1 MAVSFGPTTGSKS
14 AGDILRDRRAI
25 ATWLFTM
32 CGMVFAMVV
41 IGGITRLTES
51 GLSMVEWR
59 ALHDTFPPLSEA
71 EWQRQFAL
79 YQRTPEFQVKNFWM
93 TVDDFKTIYWWE
105 WIHRTWGRL
114 IGIVFIV
121 PFLWFL
127 VKGRVERALLP
138 RLVFLLFLG
147 GLQGGIGWWMVKSG
161 LVDQPDVSQYR
172 LAVHLTMAFVIQ
184 AFLFWTALDLW
195 RGTFASGQPVRRRPM
210 ALSLLILFV
219 VVSGAFVAGTDA
231 GYIYNT
237 FPLMNGRVVPETY
250 WALEGGLVNW
260 VENPSAIQFN
270 HRLVASLTF
279 VLILVHAIAVIRR
292 PASRPQ
298 RRVAIALVH
307 MAVIQVALGIST
319 LMVMGPDW
327 LDTDLYIGFGASHQ
341 GGAFVLFT
349 LALWLTHLSRG
360 NERLSPVPNS
370 AQPR

>member
-237 FPLMNGRVVPETY
+237 FPLMNGRGRSGDLLGV
-250 WALEGGLVNW
+250 GGRPRQLGGKPVGDP
-260 VENPSAIQFN
+260 VQPSAGGVPHLRSHSRSRDRGHPPAGLAPATPGGDCPRPHGRDPGRAGHLDIDGDGAGLARYRPLYRFRGQPPGRGLRAL
-270 HRLVASLTF
+270 HPSALAHPSL
-279 VLILVHAIAVIRR
+279 AR
-292 PASRPQ
+292 
-298 RRVAIALVH
+298 
-307 MAVIQVALGIST
+307 
-319 LMVMGPDW
+319 
-327 LDTDLYIGFGASHQ
+327 
-341 GGAFVLFT
+341 
-349 LALWLTHLSRG
+349 
-360 NERLSPVPNS
+360 
-370 AQPR
+370 